1 MGLCSIPSSD
11 PRRGAALEHYNMS
24 TYTQHAATEQALA
37 DQWMLDHG
45 AELEA
50 EIQVGDDTGR
60 SVANPRPESDKAL
73 MTDVLTGQ
81 LRERQILSA
90 TESTHKES
98 ELPSSSLAG
107 VDPESIGF
115 YVATRNQSE
124 LAKRERSTFGSSELV
139 LSKDS
144 KGSAGTPRI
153 RRPRKSAADKAAA
166 IRARRKA

>member
-1 MGLCSIPSSD
+1 
-11 PRRGAALEHYNMS
+11 MS

-90 TESTHKES
+90 TETTFKVS
-98 ELPSSSLAG
+98 ELPSSDLSG

-124 LAKRERSTFGSSELV
+124 LATQPVICEDFLVFTLKLPAIVSSHLGAAQK
-139 LSKDS
+139 S
-144 KGSAGTPRI
+144 PRHMY
-153 RRPRKSAADKAAA
+153 KAAF
-166 IRARRKA
+166 